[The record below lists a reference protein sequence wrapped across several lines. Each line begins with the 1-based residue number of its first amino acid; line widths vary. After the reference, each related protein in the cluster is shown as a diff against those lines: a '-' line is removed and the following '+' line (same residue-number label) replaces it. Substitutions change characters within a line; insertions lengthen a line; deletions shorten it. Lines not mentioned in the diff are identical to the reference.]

1 MIYALCK
8 VVVMNIHKFQTPKIT
23 CHPSQSASILE
34 MLIHTIL
41 FNRTIGMRVT
51 PKETESYLFD
61 DLFYT
66 AIDDDKIMDKVKHD
80 VIDICQRR
88 EGNMLP
94 LIVSLYQSTKKYGI
108 LGEYHEK
115 MEYERWSIPLHYVS
129 EKIFAEENILEYEIR
144 AAIQMIL
151 SVQELPL
158 DLPHQETFSFTI
170 TNPTSKQNGLMYDM
184 FASAS
189 RMFGTP

>member
-1 MIYALCK
+1 
-8 VVVMNIHKFQTPKIT
+8 MNIYKFQTPTIRCNPAHT
-23 CHPSQSASILE
+23 ASILE

-51 PKETESYLFD
+51 PKEIESYLFD

-80 VIDICQRR
+80 VIGLCQTR
-88 EGNMLP
+88 EGSMVSFIL
-94 LIVSLYQSTKKYGI
+94 SLYHSTKKYGI

-115 MEYERWSIPLHYVS
+115 MEFERWSIPLHYVS

-170 TNPTSKQNGLMYDM
+170 TNPTSKQNGLVYDM